1 MSPFDEAFQRRLMRL
16 FKARSLQKKS
26 LQLVTREAAAAKA
39 VTEERAAVQQMLETG
54 QVETAQLGA
63 LAKLPPFGPVAVSL
77 MRLFNREDVE
87 IQDIVRLVS
96 ADVALS
102 SQLLAMANSP
112 IFGVQ
117 TSIRDLQH
125 AITVLG
131 TDRTKALATT
141 LAMRSFVSDA
151 PKTPVLGRIWRHG
164 IATAVI
170 AEVLAPSYGRSKDLA
185 HVAGILHDI
194 GRIALLAAYP
204 KQYGELAIRTHENT
218 DSILVAERQQF
229 GLDHCQAG
237 KLLSESWRFPVEL
250 QQVAAHH
257 LETPVGQDLLSVVQT
272 ACRLAAD
279 LNFPAIAHQDHHSNA
294 IDTIESHVPQAI
306 RRHVLESMKN
316 IDQKIIDRVE
326 SLDF

>member
-1 MSPFDEAFQRRLMRL
+1 MRL

-26 LQLVTREAAAAKA
+26 LQLVTREAAAAKSA
-39 VTEERAAVQQMLETG
+39 TEERAAVQQMLETG

-151 PKTPVLGRIWRHG
+151 PKTPVLRRIWRHG

-194 GRIALLAAYP
+194 GRVALLAAYP

-237 KLLSESWRFPVEL
+237 KLLSESWRFPAEL

-257 LETPVGQDLLSVVQT
+257 LETPGGQDLLSVVQT
-272 ACRLAAD
+272 ACRLAVD
-279 LNFPAIAHQDHHSNA
+279 LDFPAIGHQDHHTKA
-294 IDTIESHVPQAI
+294 IDTIESHVPAAI
-306 RRHVLESMKN
+306 RAHVLESMKN
-316 IDQKIIDRVE
+316 IDQKILDRLE